1 MNKLTSTI
9 LEDCDGESQGTSFS
23 RVKKVNPS
31 PLSRVSLGPKVL
43 NGYSSNIKLIAIK
56 SANEDDPVNDSKAC
70 Q

>member
-43 NGYSSNIKLIAIK
+43 NSNIKLKAIK